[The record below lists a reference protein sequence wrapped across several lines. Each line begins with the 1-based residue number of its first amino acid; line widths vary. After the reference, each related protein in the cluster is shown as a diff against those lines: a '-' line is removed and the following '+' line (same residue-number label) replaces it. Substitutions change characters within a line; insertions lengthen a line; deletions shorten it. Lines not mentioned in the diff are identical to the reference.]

1 MKLSLTFQTSSLFI
15 FLSFR
20 HYNKMFTVIAVA
32 SNPNNLLETH
42 VSVGNMTYL
51 DQLRSEVVDVCSF
64 ETILWPLFIIQ
75 IKAVPVLIKA

>member
-1 MKLSLTFQTSSLFI
+1 MKLSLTSKHLCCSFFSLFATTNKI
-15 FLSFR
+15 F
-20 HYNKMFTVIAVA
+20 AVLA